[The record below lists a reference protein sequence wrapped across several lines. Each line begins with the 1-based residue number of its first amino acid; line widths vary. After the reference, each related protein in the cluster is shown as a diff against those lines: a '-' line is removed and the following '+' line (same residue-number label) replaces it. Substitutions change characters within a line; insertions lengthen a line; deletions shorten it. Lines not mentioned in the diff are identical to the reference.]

1 MRTFSLSVALCIFVT
16 TATTAR
22 PGYLAAGY
30 PAPLRFGET
39 GRYAWG
45 RATATPQKRI
55 GGGRIRAGGTL
66 TTAPGWIKFES
77 VSDDLF
83 PSGPWIGF
91 YTYSSDPARHRMDLA
106 LDFGNGNVSG
116 DGDDDI
122 GPFVIRGRYD
132 ATSKECHWTKT
143 YVGKHDVFYKG
154 FREGKGIWGTWEV
167 GDATGGFKIWP
178 LANGESD
185 DTMEAEPKE
194 ELVEAVGA
202 LAGARES

>member
-1 MRTFSLSVALCIFVT
+1 LKLYRRRGA
-16 TATTAR
+16 
-22 PGYLAAGY
+22 
-30 PAPLRFGET
+30 
-39 GRYAWG
+39 
-45 RATATPQKRI
+45 
-55 GGGRIRAGGTL
+55 L
-66 TTAPGWIKFES
+66 TTGSGWIKFES
-77 VSDDLF
+77 VSDDPF

-91 YTYSSDPARHRMDLA
+91 YTYSGDPARHRMDLA
-106 LDFGNGNVSG
+106 LDFGKGIVTG
-116 DGDDDI
+116 DGADDI

-167 GDATGGFKIWP
+167 GTATGGFKIWP

-194 ELVEAVGA
+194 VLVEMVGEM
-202 LAGARES
+202 AGARES